1 MLGTVNDD
9 GGYDG
14 DVGDDIYDGNAN
26 YDYDQDYECW
36 VYLANF
42 T

>member
-14 DVGDDIYDGNAN
+14 DVGDDIYDGNGN
-26 YDYDQDYECW
+26 YDYDQDYEC
-36 VYLANF
+36 
-42 T
+42 